1 MFISFFLYIFAKVK
15 LINLFIKMV
24 KDESKV
30 WEKLCGKKIGTER
43 LSIEGFKTQ
52 IPFDIYDGYA
62 VCEDYKGHR
71 YDMTYPQL
79 KAVKDSKEM
88 ADAVIEY
95 INSISE
101 KRIESVD
108 EISIIHVLISFN
120 TIYRDGVEI
129 VPKK

>member
-1 MFISFFLYIFAKVK
+1 
-15 LINLFIKMV
+15 MV
-24 KDESKV
+24 ENESKV
-30 WEKLCGKKIGTER
+30 LEKLFGKKVGTEK

-52 IPFDIYDGYA
+52 MPFDIYDGYA
-62 VCEDYKGHR
+62 VCENFRGHR
-71 YDMTYPQL
+71 YDMSYPQL

-88 ADAVIEY
+88 SDAVIEY

-101 KRIESVD
+101 KQIESV
-108 EISIIHVLISFN
+108 EQLSIIHVLISFN

>member
-1 MFISFFLYIFAKVK
+1 
-15 LINLFIKMV
+15 MV
-24 KDESKV
+24 KDESKI
-30 WEKLCGKKIGTER
+30 WEKLCGKKIGTEI
-43 LSIEGFKTQ
+43 LSIEGFKAQ

-101 KRIESVD
+101 KQIESVE
-108 EISIIHVLISFN
+108 EISVIHVLISFN

-129 VPKK
+129 IPKK

>member
-1 MFISFFLYIFAKVK
+1 
-15 LINLFIKMV
+15 MV
-24 KDESKV
+24 DNESKI
-30 WEKLCGKKIGTER
+30 WEKLCGKKIATEK

-52 IPFDIYDGYA
+52 MPFDIYDGYA
-62 VCEDYKGHR
+62 VCENFRGHR
-71 YDMTYPQL
+71 YDMSYPQL

-88 ADAVIEY
+88 SDAVIEY

-101 KRIESVD
+101 KQIESV
-108 EISIIHVLISFN
+108 EQLSVIHVLISFN

>member
-1 MFISFFLYIFAKVK
+1 
-15 LINLFIKMV
+15 MV
-24 KDESKV
+24 DNESKI
-30 WEKLCGKKIGTER
+30 WEKLCGKKIATEK

-62 VCEDYKGHR
+62 VCENYKGHR

-101 KRIESVD
+101 KQLDSIE
-108 EISIIHVLISFN
+108 EISVIHVLISFN

-129 VPKK
+129 IPKK